1 METQSELS
9 YSVLQR
15 LQSIIIDNQYD
26 VMMQRLQL
34 IAHAQKMASE
44 QKSGQAKAWAT

>member
-15 LQSIIIDNQYD
+15 SITIDNQYD

-44 QKSGQAKAWAT
+44 QKSGQAKAWAA